1 MINGVLV
8 LVLIIR
14 KQEFVI
20 IANTMFQNL
29 SLSRVNL
36 VARTFFLLDLT
47 PDAPAGQSLGS
58 LIFFFVEDKTLV
70 HV

>member
-47 PDAPAGQSLGS
+47 PDVPAGHSIGS
-58 LIFFFVEDKTLV
+58 FIF
-70 HV
+70 